1 MDLVTL
7 LKVLKKYDVKYH
19 SIINGDSTFNLELVQ
34 KFLSDLKDAAN
45 RLDGFTIK
53 SFLSRRRALVVILQ
67 ERYYKLKT
75 YDKEQIA
82 FNDIEDEAKRRFK
95 IKNRDKSKFNT
106 PQETHP
112 KNPFNYYGNDKNSLK
127 EYRETIG
134 LLASMPDFYI
144 VGDEAQEDIIKLYH
158 IIEE

>member
-7 LKVLKKYDVKYH
+7 FKVLKKYDVEYH
-19 SIINGDSTFNLELVQ
+19 SIINGDSSFNLKLLQ
-34 KFLSDLKDAAN
+34 KFLSELKDAAN

-53 SFLSRRRALVVILQ
+53 SSLSRRRALVVILQ
-67 ERYYKLKT
+67 ERYYKLKS
-75 YDKEQIA
+75 YDKELIN
-82 FNDIEDEAKRRFK
+82 FDEIENESKRRFK

-112 KNPFNYYGNDKNSLK
+112 KNPFNYYGDDTYSLK

-144 VGDEAQEDIIKLYH
+144 VGDEAQEDIVKLFYR
-158 IIEE
+158 IEE

>member
-7 LKVLKKYDVKYH
+7 FEVLEKYDVKYH
-19 SIINGDSTFNLELVQ
+19 SIINGDSSFNLKLLQ
-34 KFLSDLKDAAN
+34 KFLAELKDAAN

-53 SFLSRRRALVVILQ
+53 SCLSRRRALVVILQ
-67 ERYYKLKT
+67 ERYYKLKS
-75 YDKEQIA
+75 YHKELIN
-82 FNDIEDEAKRRFK
+82 FDEIENESKRRFK
-95 IKNRDKSKFNT
+95 IKNRAKSKFNT

-112 KNPFNYYGNDKNSLK
+112 KNPLNYYGDDTYSLK

-144 VGDEAQEDIIKLYH
+144 VGDEAQDDIIKLYY

>member
-7 LKVLKKYDVKYH
+7 FEVLKKYDVEYD
-19 SIINGDSTFNLELVQ
+19 SIINDNSTFNLELLQ

-67 ERYYKLKT
+67 ERYYKLNS
-75 YDKEQIA
+75 YDEEQIV
-82 FNDIEDEAKRRFK
+82 FSDIEDEVKRRFK
-95 IKNRDKSKFNT
+95 IKNRAKSKFNT
-106 PQETHP
+106 AQETHP
-112 KNPFNYYGNDKNSLK
+112 KNPLNYYGNDKNSLN

-144 VGDEAQEDIIKLYH
+144 VGDEAQDDIKKLYH
-158 IIEE
+158 RIEE

>member
-7 LKVLKKYDVKYH
+7 FEVLKKYDVEYD
-19 SIINGDSTFNLELVQ
+19 SIINDNSTFNLELLQ

-67 ERYYKLKT
+67 ERYYKLKS
-75 YDKEQIA
+75 YDEELIV
-82 FNDIEDEAKRRFK
+82 FSDIEDEVKRRFK
-95 IKNRDKSKFNT
+95 IKNRAKSKFNT
-106 PQETHP
+106 AQETHP
-112 KNPFNYYGNDKNSLK
+112 KNPLNYYGNDKNSLN

-144 VGDEAQEDIIKLYH
+144 VGDEAQDDIIKLYH

>member
-7 LKVLKKYDVKYH
+7 FKVLKKYDVEYH
-19 SIINGDSTFNLELVQ
+19 SIINGDSSFNLKLLQ

-53 SFLSRRRALVVILQ
+53 SSLSRRRALVVILQ
-67 ERYYKLKT
+67 ERYYKLNS
-75 YDKEQIA
+75 YDKELIN
-82 FNDIEDEAKRRFK
+82 FDEIENESKRRFK

-112 KNPFNYYGNDKNSLK
+112 KNPFNYYGDDTYSLK

-144 VGDEAQEDIIKLYH
+144 VGNEAQDDIVKLYH

>member
-7 LKVLKKYDVKYH
+7 FEVLKKYDVEYH
-19 SIINGDSTFNLELVQ
+19 SIINGDSSFNLKLLQ
-34 KFLSDLKDAAN
+34 KFLSELKDAAN

-67 ERYYKLKT
+67 ERYYKLKS
-75 YDKEQIA
+75 YDKEQIV
-82 FNDIEDEAKRRFK
+82 FNDIEEEAKRRFK
-95 IKNRDKSKFNT
+95 IKNRAKSKFNT
-106 PQETHP
+106 PQVTHP
-112 KNPFNYYGNDKNSLK
+112 KNPLNYYGNDKNSLN

-144 VGDEAQEDIIKLYH
+144 VGDEAQDDIKKLYH
-158 IIEE
+158 RIEE

>member
-7 LKVLKKYDVKYH
+7 FKVLKKYDVEYH
-19 SIINGDSTFNLELVQ
+19 SIINGDSSFNLKLLQ
-34 KFLSDLKDAAN
+34 KFLSELKDAAN

-53 SFLSRRRALVVILQ
+53 SSLSRRRALVVILQ
-67 ERYYKLKT
+67 ERYYKLNS
-75 YDKEQIA
+75 YDKELIN
-82 FNDIEDEAKRRFK
+82 FDEIENESKRRFK

-112 KNPFNYYGNDKNSLK
+112 KNPFNYYGDDTYSLK

-144 VGDEAQEDIIKLYH
+144 AGDEAQDGIVKLYH
-158 IIEE
+158 RIEE

>member
-7 LKVLKKYDVKYH
+7 FKVLKKYDVKYH
-19 SIINGDSTFNLELVQ
+19 SIINGDSTFNLELLQ
-34 KFLSDLKDAAN
+34 KFLSELKDAAN

-53 SFLSRRRALVVILQ
+53 SSLSRRRALVVILQ
-67 ERYYKLKT
+67 ERYYKLKS
-75 YDKEQIA
+75 YDKELIV
-82 FNDIEDEAKRRFK
+82 FSEIEDEAKRRFK
-95 IKNRDKSKFNT
+95 LQNRAKSKFNT

-112 KNPFNYYGNDKNSLK
+112 KNPLNYYGNDKNSLN

-144 VGDEAQEDIIKLYH
+144 VGNEPKEDIIKLYH
-158 IIEE
+158 RIEE

>member
-7 LKVLKKYDVKYH
+7 FEVLKKYDVEYD
-19 SIINGDSTFNLELVQ
+19 SIINDNSTFNLELLQ

-67 ERYYKLKT
+67 ERYYKLNS
-75 YDKEQIA
+75 YDEELIV
-82 FNDIEDEAKRRFK
+82 FSDIEDEVKRRFK
-95 IKNRDKSKFNT
+95 IKNRAKSKFNT
-106 PQETHP
+106 AQETHP
-112 KNPFNYYGNDKNSLK
+112 KNPLNYYGNDKNSLN

-144 VGDEAQEDIIKLYH
+144 VGDEAQDDIIKLYH

>member
-7 LKVLKKYDVKYH
+7 FKVLKKYDVEYH
-19 SIINGDSTFNLELVQ
+19 SIINGDSTFNLELLQ
-34 KFLSDLKDAAN
+34 KFLSELKDAAN

-67 ERYYKLKT
+67 ERYYKLNS
-75 YDKEQIA
+75 YDKELIK
-82 FNDIEDEAKRRFK
+82 FDDIEKESKLRFK

-106 PQETHP
+106 AQETHP
-112 KNPFNYYGNDKNSLK
+112 KKPLYYYGNDKNSLK

-144 VGDEAQEDIIKLYH
+144 VGHEAQEDIVKLYH